1 MWYYVKN
8 DAKEGPIS
16 DAALARL
23 YEDGTVNKDTLV
35 WTQGNREWTPLG
47 SCVFYKALNSK
58 RESASLRGL
67 RLRNAF
73 FRTSLIT
80 LIVIFCAK
88 ICLSIERLNFL
99 FEYIDGKFGSKALV
113 KVKYLELFYADT
125 LTFLLAFAFAVLA
138 VFFGYSWIV
147 ACTGN
152 AVSFSKEFP
161 YSPKT
166 AARSFIIPFVNLIS
180 PPKIMY
186 AVLTSSL
193 AALHRKPAAGD
204 IALVGLWYFFNIAA
218 IALIAI
224 SCLAVSSTGG
234 TEMLQARMAFSICTY
249 GIIVCAL
256 ASWILL
262 VYRVSYLQK
271 IFFSDAKNPAGK
283 P

>member
-8 DAKEGPIS
+8 DTKEGPIS

-35 WTQGNREWTPLG
+35 WTQGNREWAPLG

-125 LTFLLAFAFAVLA
+125 LTFLTAFAFAVLA
-138 VFFGYSWIV
+138 AFFGYSWIV

-161 YSPKT
+161 YSPKA

-193 AALHRKPAAGD
+193 AALHRKPAATD

-224 SCLAVSSTGG
+224 NCLAVSSTGG

-256 ASWILL
+256 AFWILL

-271 IFFSDAKNPAGK
+271 IFFSDANNPAGK

>member
-35 WTQGNREWTPLG
+35 WTQGNKEWMPLG

-80 LIVIFCAK
+80 LIAVFCAK

-99 FEYIDGKFGSKALV
+99 FEYIDGKFASKALV
-113 KVKYLELFYADT
+113 KVKYLELFYADS
-125 LTFLLAFAFAVLA
+125 LTFLLALAFAVLA
-138 VFFGYSWIV
+138 IFFGYSWIV
-147 ACTGN
+147 ACAGN
-152 AVSFSKEFP
+152 AVSFNKDFP
-161 YSPKT
+161 YSPKI
-166 AARSFIIPFVNLIS
+166 AARSFIIPFINLIS

-186 AVLTSSL
+186 AVLASSL
-193 AALHRKPAAGD
+193 AVLRRKPAAAD

-218 IALIAI
+218 IALVAI
-224 SCLAVSSTGG
+224 NYLAVPSTGG
-234 TEMLQARMAFSICTY
+234 TEILYARMTFSICTY

-256 ASWILL
+256 IFWILL

-271 IFFSDAKNPAGK
+271 IFFSDAKNPADK
-283 P
+283 